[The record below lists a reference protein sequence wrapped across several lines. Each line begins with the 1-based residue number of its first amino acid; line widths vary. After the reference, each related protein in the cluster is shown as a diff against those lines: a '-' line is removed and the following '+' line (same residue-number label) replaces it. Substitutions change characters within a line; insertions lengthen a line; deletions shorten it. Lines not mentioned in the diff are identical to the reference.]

1 MDSLIYSLN
10 ATVPVFLVMVVG
22 YILKRAGMLTEPF
35 VTSANKFN
43 FKVTLPAM
51 LFTDLAAT
59 DIIGTFE
66 PKYVIFCA
74 SVTAVMFFGLWLGA
88 RFFIKDKSLIGEFV
102 QASYRSSA
110 AVLGIA
116 FIENIYGTSGM
127 APVMII
133 GCVPLFNVFAVI
145 VLTFESESGSDGL
158 THIKRSLIN
167 IAKNPIII
175 SIVLGVIASLLRVN
189 FPEIIDKTLAS
200 FAKMASPLALVTI
213 GAGFEGRKAIAKI
226 KPTAVATFIKLIA
239 LPAIFLPIG
248 IKLGF
253 RDEAL
258 VALIIML
265 GSPTT
270 PSSYIMSKNMGHD
283 GVLSSS
289 AIVATTLI
297 SSVTLTFWI
306 FITRAL
312 GYIG

>member
-1 MDSLIYSLN
+1 
-10 ATVPVFLVMVVG
+10 
-22 YILKRAGMLTEPF
+22 
-35 VTSANKFN
+35 
-43 FKVTLPAM
+43 
-51 LFTDLAAT
+51 
-59 DIIGTFE
+59 
-66 PKYVIFCA
+66 
-74 SVTAVMFFGLWLGA
+74 
-88 RFFIKDKSLIGEFV
+88 
-102 QASYRSSA
+102 
-110 AVLGIA
+110 
-116 FIENIYGTSGM
+116 
-127 APVMII
+127 
-133 GCVPLFNVFAVI
+133 
-145 VLTFESESGSDGL
+145 
-158 THIKRSLIN
+158 
-167 IAKNPIII
+167 
-175 SIVLGVIASLLRVN
+175 
-189 FPEIIDKTLAS
+189 
-200 FAKMASPLALVTI
+200 MASPLALVTI

-226 KPTAVATFIKLIA
+226 KPTAAATFIKLIA